1 MFTVYCTP
9 ELSRPDIER
18 IQTVRAQHDPQGKL
32 LGPHVTVVFPT
43 LAATERR
50 LLDHVTQIV
59 GNVRSFRAA
68 FRSAI
73 TYRDLEKP
81 LTYAFLLP
89 DEGASHFVRLHHQLL
104 TGPLERALRLDL
116 PFVPHITLGAFERPE
131 AAKSAVDAFN
141 AQPFT
146 ISGFVNTVNIARLR
160 RKSLTLALCGCARTA
175 RQGRPADAAR
185 ATAGPVQAP
194 EAGRDRSH
202 VMATVDTSR
211 DVDES
216 ITYTEIRL
224 V

>member
-18 IQTVRAQHDPQGKL
+18 IQSVRVAHDPQGKL

-89 DEGASHFVRLHHQLL
+89 DEGTSHFVRLHHQLL

-116 PFVPHITLGAFERPE
+116 PFVPHITLGAFERQE
-131 AAKSAVDAFN
+131 AAKSAIDAFN

-146 ISGFVNTVNIARLR
+146 ISGFINTVNIARLEEG
-160 RKSLTLALCGCARTA
+160 KLSTLAALRLRPPEMARPGGPRPMQA
-175 RQGRPADAAR
+175 RGDRR
-185 ATAGPVQAP
+185 AGPGGP
-194 EAGRDRSH
+194 RS
-202 VMATVDTSR
+202 R
-211 DVDES
+211 P
-216 ITYTEIRL
+216 R
-224 V
+224 

>member
-50 LLDHVTQIV
+50 ILDHVTQIV
-59 GNVRSFRAA
+59 ANVRAFRAA

-73 TYRDLEKP
+73 VYRDLEKP
-81 LTYAFLLP
+81 LTYAYLLP
-89 DEGASHFVRLHHQLL
+89 DDGNSHFVRLHHQLL

-116 PFVPHITLGAFERPE
+116 PYVPHITLGAFDRPE
-131 AAKSAVDAFN
+131 AAKAAADGFN

-146 ISGFVNTVNIARLR
+146 ISGFVNTVTVARLEDG
-160 RKSLTLALCGCARTA
+160 KLSTLAALRLRPQEMSRPGGARPM
-175 RQGRPADAAR
+175 QGR
-185 ATAGPVQAP
+185 G
-194 EAGRDRSH
+194 DRRPSPG
-202 VMATVDTSR
+202 SPR
-211 DVDES
+211 P
-216 ITYTEIRL
+216 RPR
-224 V
+224 

>member
-18 IQTVRAQHDPQGKL
+18 IQSVRAAHDPQGKL

-89 DEGASHFVRLHHQLL
+89 DEGTSHFVRLHHQLL

-131 AAKSAVDAFN
+131 AAKSAIDAFN

-146 ISGFVNTVNIARLR
+146 ISGFVNTVNIARLEEG
-160 RKSLTLALCGCARTA
+160 KLSTLAALRLRPPEMARPGGPRPTQA
-175 RQGRPADAAR
+175 RGDRRP
-185 ATAGPVQAP
+185 GPGGP
-194 EAGRDRSH
+194 RPRP
-202 VMATVDTSR
+202 R
-211 DVDES
+211 
-216 ITYTEIRL
+216 
-224 V
+224 

>member
-18 IQTVRAQHDPQGKL
+18 IQTVRAQHDSQGKL

-68 FRSAI
+68 FRCAI
-73 TYRDLEKP
+73 TYRDLDKP

-89 DEGASHFVRLHHQLL
+89 DEGTSHFVRLHHQLL

-146 ISGFVNTVNIARLR
+146 ISGFVNTVNIARLEEG
-160 RKSLTLALCGCARTA
+160 KLSTLAALRLRPPEMARPGGTRPMQA
-175 RQGRPADAAR
+175 RGDRRP
-185 ATAGPVQAP
+185 GPGGP
-194 EAGRDRSH
+194 RPRP
-202 VMATVDTSR
+202 R
-211 DVDES
+211 
-216 ITYTEIRL
+216 
-224 V
+224 